1 MTRPLHSPSL
11 TQTPLFGMFATER
24 AAEAAD
30 ASAVAARDGGRGA
43 YAETS
48 ELAGPAIGAG
58 VHALEAAVDARRPG
72 AGRALGGGLGA
83 AAGAAL
89 HFAGDDRVARTSL
102 GHATASA
109 AKTAV
114 DATIGA
120 LFAIPDA
127 IETGTSLAAAALPEG
142 GARAAFA
149 LATEANPVRALRGG
163 LYAAVDVTSVGAQA
177 AHVALGGGDYADLD
191 ASVQTLEAAARDG
204 DYGAIPRHLSALSDG
219 LLQPTTGGGAGR
231 MIYDNGRN
239 NGGDDWWV
247 E

>member
-11 TQTPLFGMFATER
+11 TQTPLFGMLATER

-30 ASAVAARDGGRGA
+30 AAAVARATGAAGPTPRRRAARRSRDRGRRPRARGRGGRAAPG
-43 YAETS
+43 
-48 ELAGPAIGAG
+48 GGQR
-58 VHALEAAVDARRPG
+58 ALG
-72 AGRALGGGLGA
+72 AGRRGRRRGA
-83 AAGAAL
+83 PLRRRRPRRA
-89 HFAGDDRVARTSL
+89 HEL

-142 GARAAFA
+142 GARTAFA
-149 LATEANPVRALRGG
+149 FATEANPVRALRGG

-204 DYGAIPRHLSALSDG
+204 DYGPIPRHLSAISDG
-219 LLQPTTGGGAGR
+219 LLQPMTGGGAGR